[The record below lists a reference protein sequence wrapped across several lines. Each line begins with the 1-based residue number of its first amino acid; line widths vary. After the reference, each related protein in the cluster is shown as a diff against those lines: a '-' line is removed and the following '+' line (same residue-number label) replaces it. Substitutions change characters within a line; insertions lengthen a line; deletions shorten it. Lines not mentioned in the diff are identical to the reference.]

1 MGFDIGSFISTGVS
15 TIIKPITDTLNKKQ
29 DRKIAKDTINGQIAI
44 ARQAGQQEVTVNDQH
59 LDQILA
65 QGTQFSWKDE
75 YVTVSMVCIINSVV
89 AGGILAGFGYPKF
102 LEGAI
107 IGVNALSTVFQG
119 DLGFMLKATVMAA
132 IGLNVWRKF

>member
-1 MGFDIGSFISTGVS
+1 MTKVLIQFAHPILSKSVIQKMLLKYCHGVE
-15 TIIKPITDTLNKKQ
+15 
-29 DRKIAKDTINGQIAI
+29 G
-44 ARQAGQQEVTVNDQH
+44 VTVNDQH